1 MFSNPFS
8 SFSRHIKRLYAFSEA
23 IHDTYIAP
31 GLFDSLP
38 TPAQRYF
45 KHVLVKNQSYLSS
58 ARLIHDGEFRVNP
71 NQKWSKIKGE
81 EYFTIEPPGFV
92 WRGKVPF
99 MSATDLFINK
109 QGNLQIRLFQTIR
122 IINKKDEKINQGEL
136 LRWLAEAPW
145 YPTALLPSKNLSWEK
160 VNDSECK
167 IIFTSEGI
175 DVDARVHINSKG
187 EITKLQAKRFNNDTL
202 NNWTGVYKNYQKVN
216 GMLIPISCEVSW
228 NLEEGD
234 FSYARF
240 NIKKIEYN
248 IPKQF

>member
-1 MFSNPFS
+1 MHFNPFS
-8 SFSRHIKRLYAFSEA
+8 SFSRHIKRLFSVSGKFQPKPV
-23 IHDTYIAP
+23 DP
-31 GLFDSLP
+31 VLFDRLP
-38 TPAQRYF
+38 APAQRYF
-45 KHVLVKNQSYLSS
+45 KHVLTENQNYISS

-109 QGNLQIRLFQTIR
+109 QGNLQIHLFQTIR

-145 YPTALLPSKNLSWEK
+145 FPTALLPSKNLSWEK
-160 VNDSECK
+160 INDSECK
-167 IIFTSEGI
+167 IIFSSEGI
-175 DVDARVHINSKG
+175 DVDARVHINNKG
-187 EITKLQAKRFNNDTL
+187 EITKLQAKRFKDDTL
-202 NNWTGVYKNYQKVN
+202 NNWTGIYNNYQKVN
-216 GMLIPISCEVSW
+216 GMLIPMSCEVSW

-234 FSYARF
+234 FCYARF